1 MEKKNDN
8 KRNSGDFKKT
18 ELKKIPFRS
27 LFILIDR
34 CPSRPSTMT
43 ATATSRNVN
52 YLPWRCTTTTWNVLI
67 SRSVEYLNVRQRF
80 LFLFL
85 NFDRDLWNLTPKKE
99 LCQHLANWTRW
110 NKGDTRNKVWNAAWM
125 QFLRACGVGGGGGG
139 GWAVWY
145 GNGPLSWG
153 DPPVHIICHFNSI
166 TFTW

>member
-1 MEKKNDN
+1 
-8 KRNSGDFKKT
+8 
-18 ELKKIPFRS
+18 
-27 LFILIDR
+27 
-34 CPSRPSTMT
+34 MT

-67 SRSVEYLNVRQRF
+67 SRSMEYLNVRQRF

-110 NKGDTRNKVWNAAWM
+110 NKGDTRNKVLNAAWM
-125 QFLRACGVGGGGGG
+125 QFLRACVCVYLWGCVCVWGCGGVCVCVGVWVCVGGGGGG
-139 GWAVWY
+139 
-145 GNGPLSWG
+145 NGPISWG
-153 DPPVHIICHFNSI
+153 NQPVHIIPVHIISHFNLI